1 MNSIWIIFKKE
12 MKELFRDRK
21 SLFTMIGFP
30 ILILPFLIAGGV
42 EIGKRIAEKEAKK
55 NIKIAFINANQDNEL
70 IILLV
75 KKKYHIID
83 NVNESNFSSLIQ
95 SDSLDLV
102 LEIDK
107 NYNNNLKLNHS
118 AKITLHHSTSGLD
131 EVHVNFTNEII
142 NSYEKK
148 Y

>member
-70 IILLV
+70 INFISQE
-75 KKKYHIID
+75 KNII
-83 NVNESNFSSLIQ
+83 SLIM
-95 SDSLDLV
+95 LM
-102 LEIDK
+102 
-107 NYNNNLKLNHS
+107 NL
-118 AKITLHHSTSGLD
+118 IFHH
-131 EVHVNFTNEII
+131 
-142 NSYEKK
+142 
-148 Y
+148 